1 MVVTTTLKKYE
12 AMFLLNNA
20 KATAETAQGVTIV
33 SDLLK
38 KHGAEIAK
46 VGVWDE
52 RKLAYPIENQKR
64 GTYVLAHFTLDPAH
78 VGNVTHEVNINE
90 DVMRA
95 LVTALEEEF
104 PTFRTYAEMEALRPK
119 RDPLVETRRRR
130 DDELD
135 EDDMGDRGEGRDHD
149 R

>member
-1 MVVTTTLKKYE
+1 
-12 AMFLLNNA
+12 MFLLDNQMVREDWNKA
-20 KATAETAQGVTIV
+20 KAVV
-33 SDLLK
+33 LDLLQ
-38 KHGAEIAK
+38 KHGAKLKTARR
-46 VGVWDE
+46 WDE

-64 GTYVLAHFTLDPAH
+64 GTYVLAHFSLDPAH
-78 VGNVTHEVNINE
+78 VKNVTHEVNISE
-90 DVMRA
+90 DVMRS

-135 EDDMGDRGEGRDHD
+135 DEDLGDRGEGRDLD